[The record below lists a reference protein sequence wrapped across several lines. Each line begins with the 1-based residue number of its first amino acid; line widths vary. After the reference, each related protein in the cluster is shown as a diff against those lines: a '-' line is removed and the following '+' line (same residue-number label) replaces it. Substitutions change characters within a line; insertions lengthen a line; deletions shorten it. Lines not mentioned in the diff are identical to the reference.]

1 MKFYNGMGI
10 FTEKYEVLQG
20 VGGKKVSRVIGE
32 DTSLN

>member
-20 VGGKKVSRVIGE
+20 DKKVSRVIGE
-32 DTSLN
+32 DTSVN